1 MNLIELIKRYEK
13 QQAVKRRKAL
23 MAATRKLQG
32 RFFKVFKLFRLKKYG
47 EAYSGTG
54 NSNVDNDLIDK
65 MLPSEIK
72 ASLQQHDQMLKE
84 IEQYLDKKDE
94 HNTTLSD
101 LHTVGEEDDDDDDE
115 MNPSAFVHDQK
126 EY

>member
-1 MNLIELIKRYEK
+1 
-13 QQAVKRRKAL
+13 

-32 RFFKVFKLFRLKKYG
+32 RFFKVCKQFRFSKYG
-47 EAYSGTG
+47 EAYSGIK

-72 ASLQQHDQMLKE
+72 ASLLQHDQMLKE
-84 IEQYLDKKDE
+84 IEQYLEKKDE
-94 HNTTLSD
+94 LNNSRALTVSD
-101 LHTVGEEDDDDDDE
+101 LHTVGEEDDDDDDDE
-115 MNPSAFVHDQK
+115 MNPSAFVHNKK